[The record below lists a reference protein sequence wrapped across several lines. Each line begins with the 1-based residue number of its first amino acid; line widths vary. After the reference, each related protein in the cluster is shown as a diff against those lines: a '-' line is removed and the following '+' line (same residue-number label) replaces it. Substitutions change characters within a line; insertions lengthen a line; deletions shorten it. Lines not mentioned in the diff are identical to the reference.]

1 MKKKL
6 LIVLSLLAAAIIA
19 AFFVF
24 RSPAPKIEREA
35 KLEQRDISL
44 SFRLT
49 GDVNPRNRIEI
60 KPQFSGRIEA
70 ILANEG
76 DYVRKGQVLIKMSS
90 SERAAML
97 DAARGLSDEEYQ
109 RWQDI
114 YKESPIAA
122 PMNGFIILRSKEPGQ
137 SITAADVV
145 LAMADDLVIDAN
157 VDETDLKH
165 IAIGKIVRV
174 YLDAYPDEVFEG
186 IIEHIAYEARIVSN
200 VTVYTARIRPK
211 DKPKVFRSGMTATIT
226 VDIESKQGVWALP
239 SDFINNAGG
248 RSVAMVIS
256 SKKEKRESAPKE
268 KKVIR
273 KQEGEGLEQEAPQQ
287 AAGAENM
294 RKQDGEPRQMPTIKT
309 KNGLVEMRIVETGI
323 SDGRWTEIVSG
334 LSPQETA
341 VIVSM
346 AKSKA
351 QRPAMGGGMR
361 VR

>member
-6 LIVLSLLAAAIIA
+6 LIVLALLIAASVA
-19 AFFVF
+19 AFFIF
-24 RSPAPKIEREA
+24 RTPAPKIERQA
-35 KLEQRDISL
+35 RLEQRDISL

-70 ILANEG
+70 VLANEG

-137 SITAADVV
+137 SINAADVI

-157 VDETDLKH
+157 VDETDLKY
-165 IAIGKIVRV
+165 IAVGKTVTV

-248 RSVAMVIS
+248 RAVVMIIAG
-256 SKKEKRESAPKE
+256 KKEAQNGQSQEFAE
-268 KKVIR
+268 KK
-273 KQEGEGLEQEAPQQ
+273 EAQQ
-287 AAGAENM
+287 AEPSGESQEKKIVRKEGAA
-294 RKQDGEPRQMPTIKT
+294 RQIPTIKT
-309 KNGLVEMRIVETGI
+309 KSGNVEMRMVETGI

-334 LSPQETA
+334 LDQQDIA
-341 VIVSM
+341 VIISM
-346 AKSKA
+346 PKGKP
-351 QRPAMGGGMR
+351 QRPAMAGGMR

>member
-6 LIVLSLLAAAIIA
+6 LIVLALLIAASVA
-19 AFFVF
+19 AFFIF
-24 RSPAPKIEREA
+24 RTPAPKIERQA
-35 KLEQRDISL
+35 RLEQRDISL

-70 ILANEG
+70 VLANEG

-137 SITAADVV
+137 SINAADVI

-157 VDETDLKH
+157 VDETDLKY
-165 IAIGKIVRV
+165 IAVGKTVTV

-226 VDIESKQGVWALP
+226 VGIESKQGVWALP

-248 RSVAMVIS
+248 RAVVMIIAG
-256 SKKEKRESAPKE
+256 KKEGQNGQSQEFAGKKDGQEPEGENQE
-268 KKVIR
+268 KKVVR
-273 KQEGEGLEQEAPQQ
+273 KEG
-287 AAGAENM
+287 GAQKRPM
-294 RKQDGEPRQMPTIKT
+294 IKT
-309 KNGLVEMRIVETGI
+309 KNGNIEMRIVETGI

-334 LSPQETA
+334 LDQQDIA
-341 VIVSM
+341 VIISM
-346 AKSKA
+346 PKGKP
-351 QRPAMGGGMR
+351 QRPAMAGGMR